1 MIFSNKPWS
10 EEYARLN
17 LCGGHIRYILDDCE
31 DMAEIRYDDGML
43 IDIGKPETFDSY
55 CIMVLAS
62 DDMAGWAN
70 PLAEIYVPDKRD
82 LPARIQ
88 EVIFQ
93 YRQTDSKE
101 V

>member
-1 MIFSNKPWS
+1 MFTNIPWS

-17 LCGGHIRYILDDCE
+17 LCGGQIRYILDDCE

-62 DDMAGWAN
+62 DDMAGWSK